1 MNIEDLAHKAG
12 VAQEMV
18 PAWLEGYKYGE
29 REREALQDTLNT
41 CIALN
46 REEMARWRDVG
57 ITYDA
62 VRDLVRSYGEE
73 EISFGKLVEQLRL
86 AARAEADR
94 IIREFSKKEE
104 STNNYEL

>member
-29 REREALQDTLNT
+29 REREALQDALNT
-41 CIALN
+41 CITLN

-62 VRDLVRSYGEE
+62 ARELVMSYNEG

-104 STNNYEL
+104 

>member
-41 CIALN
+41 CLTLS
-46 REEMARWRDVG
+46 REEMAYWRDVG

-62 VRDLVRSYGEE
+62 VRKLIVSYNEG
-73 EISFGKLVEQLRL
+73 EISFGKVVDQLRL
-86 AARAEADR
+86 AARAESDR